1 MESIKDKVCSFENL
15 YKALKQCKK
24 GVMWKD
30 SVAGFYKNGL
40 VNCYQLERDLMN
52 DKYKLDKYIIF
63 NIYEPK
69 KREIVS
75 TRIKDRVFQRSLCD
89 NYFEEQMQK
98 SFIYDNCAC
107 QKGKGTSFARKR
119 LQYHLQKHFRKYGL
133 SGHALKCDIKDFFGS
148 TSHETAYKAV
158 CKRVPDPWVRK
169 RVKEIIDSFNH
180 GSNPN
185 VGMGLGSQVTQIIQ
199 LAVLDDLDHFIKEKL
214 HIKHYVRYMDD
225 FILIHE
231 SKEYLKKCKEEIEKQ
246 LNMIGLRLSIK
257 KTQIFPITQPIKF
270 LGFSYRLTET
280 GRVVIKLLRDKISH
294 ERRKLS
300 KQVSLSKQGVL
311 SRFKVD
317 QCFQSWKSHA
327 SFGNNHTTITKMETY
342 YNHLWEVS

>member
-1 MESIKDKVCSFENL
+1 
-15 YKALKQCKK
+15 
-24 GVMWKD
+24 MWKD

-52 DKYKLDKYIIF
+52 NTYKLQKYIIF
-63 NIYEPK
+63 NVYEPK

-75 TRIKDRVFQRSLCD
+75 TRIRDRVFQRSLCD

-119 LQYHLQKHFRKYGL
+119 LRYHMQKHFRKHGL
-133 SGHALKCDIKDFFGS
+133 TGYVLKCDVKDFFGS
-148 TSHETAYKAV
+148 TSHVTAYKAV
-158 CKRVPDPWVRK
+158 CKRVPDPWVRE

-180 GSNPN
+180 GPNPN

-199 LAVLDDLDHFIKEKL
+199 LAVLDDLDHFIKEIL
-214 HIKHYVRYMDD
+214 RINHYVRYMDD

-231 SKEYLKKCKEEIEKQ
+231 DKEYLKKCKVEIEKE
-246 LNMIGLRLSIK
+246 LNMLGLRLSVK
-257 KTQIFPITQPIKF
+257 KTQLFPITQPIKF
-270 LGFSYRLTET
+270 LGFSYNLTET
-280 GRVVIKLLRDKISH
+280 GKVVIRLLKNKVSH
-294 ERRKLS
+294 ERRKLL
-300 KQVSLSKQGVL
+300 KQVRLAKSGVL
-311 SRFKVD
+311 TRFKVD

-327 SFGNNHTTITKMETY
+327 SFGDNYITVNKMKTY